1 MERLIKLK
9 SRIQILI
16 PAVIL
21 SMAMGGCQYFGD
33 SFESLASL
41 DRAGKNAQ
49 AIEAYQAYLQKHPA
63 TSLGPEIYY
72 RIARNYDSQSD
83 YTNAI
88 TWYEK
93 ILGQYPHTDEE
104 LHALLDL
111 ASLYRDK
118 IKNPAKAMEYSQR
131 AFDRYMDN
139 IQIRDAIQSLID
151 AQFQSATA
159 QYTQKNYRGVDSA
172 LDAIGKSYP
181 EIFIQP
187 DTRAKIDSLADR
199 SRRAQDIAKAGVDW
213 IVVKSE
219 IPFNKSFEQDFV
231 PPPQD
236 NQVIPSPDGGYLAE
250 RKKGPNGKYYLYVA
264 KISDKSD
271 KAVFNL
277 IPQTIGAEL
286 PAWSPDGQDLVYWHT
301 AGKAKKL
308 EKTNVR
314 TRATQTLFFT
324 KSNSLGIHPAY
335 HPAGNKIAYIYEG
348 RVSLVNTGDTSYKQ
362 LLKTAQKLD
371 YTADLAWSTDGTMI
385 RCSQKD
391 GAQATDVLLVLDATA
406 PTNP

>member
-1 MERLIKLK
+1 MFLRIIFIPGATVPPPAWIPATRKKPAARTAGLTLSSLPNNPMERLIKLK

-139 IQIRDAIQSLID
+139 IQI
-151 AQFQSATA
+151 
-159 QYTQKNYRGVDSA
+159 G
-172 LDAIGKSYP
+172 
-181 EIFIQP
+181 
-187 DTRAKIDSLADR
+187 RAH
-199 SRRAQDIAKAGVDW
+199 V
-213 IVVKSE
+213 
-219 IPFNKSFEQDFV
+219 
-231 PPPQD
+231 
-236 NQVIPSPDGGYLAE
+236 
-250 RKKGPNGKYYLYVA
+250 
-264 KISDKSD
+264 
-271 KAVFNL
+271 
-277 IPQTIGAEL
+277 
-286 PAWSPDGQDLVYWHT
+286 
-301 AGKAKKL
+301 
-308 EKTNVR
+308 
-314 TRATQTLFFT
+314 
-324 KSNSLGIHPAY
+324 
-335 HPAGNKIAYIYEG
+335 
-348 RVSLVNTGDTSYKQ
+348 
-362 LLKTAQKLD
+362 
-371 YTADLAWSTDGTMI
+371 
-385 RCSQKD
+385 
-391 GAQATDVLLVLDATA
+391 
-406 PTNP
+406 